1 MQVYKVLGV
10 MSGTSLDGLD
20 LAYCELFKDENWQY
34 KIGATATIP
43 YSEKR
48 EKILRTSHQLSG
60 MELVALDHKFGKY
73 IGEECHKFIL
83 KHQLNPDFISSH
95 GHTIFHQPQRGFTKQ
110 IGHGANIYTE
120 TGIPVVCDFRTQD
133 VAMGGQGAPLVPIGD
148 QLLFNEFQACL
159 NLGGFANISTHINN
173 DTVAWDICAVNVVL
187 NEYAQELGEKY
198 DDRGAIAQSGKL
210 HIDLLADLD
219 QLSFYDLAP
228 PKSLGIEWVNNHLK
242 HLLEKYPIPIQDILH
257 TYVLHIAKIIGM
269 EVEKLSAKRVLV
281 TGGGAYHNFFLDH
294 IRLNT
299 TATIEI
305 PDDKTIQYKEAL
317 IFALLGT
324 LRWRGEVNVLKS
336 VTGAKM
342 DHCSGMI
349 YGHQILNS

>member
-1 MQVYKVLGV
+1 
-10 MSGTSLDGLD
+10 
-20 LAYCELFKDENWQY
+20 
-34 KIGATATIP
+34 
-43 YSEKR
+43 
-48 EKILRTSHQLSG
+48 
-60 MELVALDHKFGKY
+60 
-73 IGEECHKFIL
+73 
-83 KHQLNPDFISSH
+83 
-95 GHTIFHQPQRGFTKQ
+95 
-110 IGHGANIYTE
+110 
-120 TGIPVVCDFRTQD
+120 
-133 VAMGGQGAPLVPIGD
+133 
-148 QLLFNEFQACL
+148 
-159 NLGGFANISTHINN
+159 
-173 DTVAWDICAVNVVL
+173 
-187 NEYAQELGEKY
+187 
-198 DDRGAIAQSGKL
+198 
-210 HIDLLADLD
+210 
-219 QLSFYDLAP
+219 
-228 PKSLGIEWVNNHLK
+228 
-242 HLLEKYPIPIQDILH
+242 
-257 TYVLHIAKIIGM
+257 M